1 MVKEISKI
9 TIKVD
14 GSNMVVKLKALKAL
28 VEERRAKRARAID
41 RLIYLD
47 EAMQEQDLLTAEQT
61 EILLDVMAVLEETT
75 DF

>member
-14 GSNMVVKLKALKAL
+14 ATSTLVKLKALKAL
-28 VEERRAKRARAID
+28 VEARRAKRARAID
-41 RLIYLD
+41 QLIYLD
-47 EAMQEQDLLTAEQT
+47 EVMKDDYLLTAEQT
-61 EILLDVMAVLEETT
+61 EILLDVMAVLEETS